1 MSRTIRSIS
10 SAVDR
15 IYLNKARGGPQG
27 GTPRCPEFG
36 QRLSCAYLEYST
48 ASGIVLNFGKELI
61 NYKLILHV
69 HFIHFISCIYPRSRR
84 LQATAER
91 S

>member
-48 ASGIVLNFGKELI
+48 AHIVEFRYMKQKKDQYTI
-61 NYKLILHV
+61 NSLVVLYHSLCMNIQYHQKQV
-69 HFIHFISCIYPRSRR
+69 GR
-84 LQATAER
+84 
-91 S
+91 